1 MFSVFETLHDEHI
14 IAVQEEPIW
23 HLVFDQRNVADGKC
37 EPIEGVQD
45 CTSDCPTK
53 IICYLKE
60 DQSEFLEE
68 RRQGFGGWFNMES
81 RNLVRL
87 PREAWKLPR

>member
-1 MFSVFETLHDEHI
+1 MSSVFETLHDEDFI
-14 IAVQEEPIW
+14 TVREEPRL
-23 HLVFDQRNVADGKC
+23 HVESHQRDVKRSGKWLNMRSKNQVPGMC

-45 CTSDCPTK
+45 CTSECPTK

-68 RRQGFGGWFNMES
+68 RGQKVKGE
-81 RNLVRL
+81 
-87 PREAWKLPR
+87 